1 MNVPKINLKKNK
13 RSAWE
18 DLERR
23 KSRGKKGKSKCI
35 NLKNKTQNLEKGRG
49 LLSRKKNIL
58 GV

>member
-1 MNVPKINLKKNK
+1 MNLKKNK